1 MNKMFELLDAILE
14 ETNKLSREDLL
25 ELFNKHKEY
34 RENKLT
40 KKPRKIQITDGDEV
54 IATVKDKDVSKCDS
68 AFGFYHACVL
78 ARTKALICKSTLG
91 KYLLAD
97 SDGTL
102 FLWTEEN
109 EFSSGLVT
117 LEDVLDAKY
126 DIVGK
131 IGY

>member
-1 MNKMFELLDAILE
+1 MDNIFKLLDSILE
-14 ETNKLSREDLL
+14 ETSKLSREEFLNLL
-25 ELFNKHKEY
+25 EKHHEQRLKS
-34 RENKLT
+34 
-40 KKPRKIQITDGDEV
+40 KKPRKIKITAGDEL

-97 SDGTL
+97 SNGVLSMWNEEDGFDT
-102 FLWTEEN
+102 FI
-109 EFSSGLVT
+109 T

>member
-1 MNKMFELLDAILE
+1 MDNIFKLLDSILE
-14 ETNKLSREDLL
+14 ETSKLSREEFLNLL
-25 ELFNKHKEY
+25 EKHHEQRLKS
-34 RENKLT
+34 
-40 KKPRKIQITDGDEV
+40 KKPRKIKITDGDEI

-68 AFGFYHACVL
+68 AFGFGHACAL

-97 SDGTL
+97 SNGVLSMWNEEDGFDT
-102 FLWTEEN
+102 FI
-109 EFSSGLVT
+109 T